1 MVLVEVPGAILS
13 SFLAYLEPELLDQNE
28 GIIFIINPFPVT
40 PADFLDAANLVLTLR
55 IRNKTEK
62 DDPSTSKP
70 VTSVEVNLIN
80 LISKKAQSKKNHHT
94 LIVGSHIKAR
104 LLSFLFRDPSLI
116 PDSFKNA
123 FSFFCFSAALF
134 HHSLPR

>member
-1 MVLVEVPGAILS
+1 MAL
-13 SFLAYLEPELLDQNE
+13 FWRQLEKISEFFQLDQNE

-40 PADFLDAANLVLTLR
+40 PADILDAANLVLTLR

-80 LISKKAQSKKNHHT
+80 SISKKAQSKKNHHT

-104 LLSFLFRDPSLI
+104 LLSFLFRGPCLF

-123 FSFFCFSAALF
+123 FSFPNLDCPTHGL
-134 HHSLPR
+134 SLT

>member
-13 SFLAYLEPELLDQNE
+13 SFLAYFEPELLDQNE
-28 GIIFIINPFPVT
+28 GIIFILNPFPVT

-80 LISKKAQSKKNHHT
+80 LISKKSSIKKESSLLAAT
-94 LIVGSHIKAR
+94 LKLGSYLSYSGAR
-104 LLSFLFRDPSLI
+104 AYSRTL
-116 PDSFKNA
+116 
-123 FSFFCFSAALF
+123 
-134 HHSLPR
+134 